1 MKKIAVVILNWNGV
15 ELLKKFI
22 TTTIN
27 NSKEA
32 NIYVIDNFSSDHSI
46 NFLKSNYPNITVIEL
61 DKNYGF
67 AEGYNIGLKEI
78 NEEIYCLLN
87 SDVEVTKNW
96 LKPIIKEFENNNSSI
111 LQPIILDY
119 NNNKK
124 FEYAGAAGGFIDR
137 YGYPFCRGRII
148 NSLEDNVNQYGDSK
162 IFWATGACLFVR
174 KNVFKNL
181 NGFDKDFFAHQ
192 EEIDFCWRAYNLN
205 YNCKAI
211 TSSKVFHIGAYTIKE
226 NSSKTYLNY
235 RNSLYMLVKNL
246 PYNKLWVILPQRLI
260 IDMLSSFNFLL
271 NFKFMSFISVYRA
284 HFSLFLNFLKMIN
297 KRDSSVKKE
306 DYYYINSI
314 VYNYF
319 ILKKRKFFE
328 LKHNK
333 LP

>member
-22 TTTIN
+22 PSTIN

-46 NFLKSNYPNITVIEL
+46 NFLKSNYPNIKVIEL

-96 LKPIIKEFENNNSSI
+96 LKPIIKEFDNNNSSI
-111 LQPIILDY
+111 VQPIILDY

-148 NSLEDNVNQYGDSK
+148 NSLEDNVNQYEDSK

-192 EEIDFCWRAYNLN
+192 EEIDLCWRAYNLN

-235 RNSLYMLVKNL
+235 RNSLYMLIKNL
-246 PYNKLWVILPQRLI
+246 PSNKLWVILPQRLI

-306 DYYYINSI
+306 DYFYIKSI